1 MSFMAL
7 IEKLR
12 QLFRRATSQTAL
24 EPPEYT
30 LLDPR
35 QNHESSKKKRV
46 FRLCKHMELDYD
58 QMCSMKDY
66 GPGISCASCDPSV
79 RSKKNKSSRV
89 GKNHLQRMGS
99 CFVHVN
105 DFKLSGVESAVLLP
119 IKRIQGRLANDT
131 TKICPHIRF
140 CDLDFERMRSK
151 HAKLTLTPIPTSYNS
166 CRPQTVSGKCKTRY
180 CRTEFEFSWNNY
192 PSEKQTVDFESKREF
207 GMDGPSGRAWLA
219 NSEAVPET
227 SASQS
232 GKIAHPKDADLKGS
246 TTHDL
251 V

>member
-166 CRPQTVSGKCKTRY
+166 CRPQT
-180 CRTEFEFSWNNY
+180 
-192 PSEKQTVDFESKREF
+192 TVDFESKREF